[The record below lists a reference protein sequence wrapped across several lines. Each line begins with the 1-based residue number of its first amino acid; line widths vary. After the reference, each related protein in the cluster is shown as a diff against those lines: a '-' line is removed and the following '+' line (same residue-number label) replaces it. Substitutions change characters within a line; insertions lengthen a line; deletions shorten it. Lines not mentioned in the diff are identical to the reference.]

1 MISEEITRLQ
11 TAKANIKQAIADKGI
26 EIPSTTTIDSYS
38 TYIAQIESG
47 GSTSKYG
54 NLIDNYNGQTTT
66 NFHLEAL
73 FKTLVIP
80 SNIQSIWQPFPSYSQ
95 LESIDFE
102 ANSQCTG
109 LPNTCF
115 LNVTTLTTAVL
126 PPLITVIPQQCFDNT
141 RIKTIDIP
149 SGVTKFDN
157 YCFRK
162 NPSLT
167 TVNLLGNSLTYI
179 GACAFEDCTNLV
191 GFTIP
196 STVVTIGNNAFM
208 NTTSLS
214 VNMIIPNGVN
224 TIPSLCFANSGI
236 IGVTIPNTV
245 TIIGLQAFD
254 NTKITSLIIP
264 DSVITVSGYS
274 FRGNA
279 QLQTIEIGTGCTSIG
294 TAAFENCQSLTSI
307 TIKATTPPP
316 LENINVFQNTNNC
329 PIYVPAESVETY
341 KTATNWS
348 TYANRIQPIPTA

>member
-11 TAKANIKQAIADKGI
+11 TAKANIKTAIENKGV
-26 EIPSTTTIDSYS
+26 EVSSNAKIDDYASLIDDIS
-38 TYIAQIESG
+38 SG

-54 NLIDNYNGQTTT
+54 NLIDNYIGQTTT

-80 SNIQSIWQPFPSYSQ
+80 SNIKSIWQPFPSYSQ

-109 LPNTCF
+109 LPDRCF
-115 LNVTTLTTAVL
+115 LNITTLTTAVL

-149 SGVTKFDN
+149 NGVTKFDN

-167 TVNLLGNSLTYI
+167 TVNMLGNSLTHI

-191 GFTIP
+191 VFTIP
-196 STVVTIGNNAFM
+196 STVVTIGNNAFL

-214 VNMIIPNGVN
+214 TNIIIPNGVN
-224 TIPSLCFANSGI
+224 TIPQQCFNNSGI

-245 TIIGLQAFD
+245 TTIGSQAFD
-254 NTKITSLIIP
+254 NTNITSLIIP
-264 DSVITVSGYS
+264 DSVITIDSYS

-279 QLQTIEIGTGCTSIG
+279 QLQTVEIGTGCTSIG
-294 TAAFENCQSLTSI
+294 LAAFQNCQSLTSI
-307 TIKATTPPP
+307 TIKAATPPT
-316 LENINVFQNTNNC
+316 LGTWVFDNTNNC
-329 PIYVPAESVETY
+329 PIYVPSESVDVY
-341 KTATNWS
+341 KAASGWS
-348 TYANRIQPIPTA
+348 DYASRIQPIPTV